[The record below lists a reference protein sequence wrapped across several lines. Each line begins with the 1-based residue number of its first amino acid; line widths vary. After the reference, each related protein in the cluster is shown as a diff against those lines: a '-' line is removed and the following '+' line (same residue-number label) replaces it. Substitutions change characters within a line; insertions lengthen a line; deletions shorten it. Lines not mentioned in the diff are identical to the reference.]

1 MTYTVQS
8 KIQLLCTVSKYM
20 YACTYVFTYVCIYV
34 RMYEDILLHECGTDR
49 SSLSGSSSSGM
60 TSTSSSSSSSFSS
73 KLCPKVSFFTD
84 GENAF
89 LFDLLDPVAVY
100 IHIYIQIYKS
110 YIHTYISMQ
119 MLYSFPNK
127 KMYLILS
134 VNSNKLFIFNLRAYY
149 LETPKESRY

>member
-1 MTYTVQS
+1 MCS
-8 KIQLLCTVSKYM
+8 HM
-20 YACTYVFTYVCIYV
+20 YVFMYLC
-34 RMYEDILLHECGTDR
+34 MYEDILLHECGTDR

-60 TSTSSSSSSSFSS
+60 TSTSSSSSSFSS